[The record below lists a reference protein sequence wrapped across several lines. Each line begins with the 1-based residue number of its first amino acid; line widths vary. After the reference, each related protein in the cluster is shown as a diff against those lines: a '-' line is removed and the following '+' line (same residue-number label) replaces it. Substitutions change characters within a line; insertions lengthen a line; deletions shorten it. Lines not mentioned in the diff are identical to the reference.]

1 MKPAED
7 HETTVVAVE
16 AGCTTCHG
24 TEPHWTAPNAMAVA
38 ARHAKLH
45 HHPTW
50 ARQTIEV
57 RYGGRAAPQE
67 THLPGMEPIPTLGTA
82 SAAP

>member
-1 MKPAED
+1 MPKADD
-7 HETTVVAVE
+7 HETTVLSVE
-16 AGCTTCHG
+16 AGCGLCHG
-24 TEPHWTAPNAMAVA
+24 AEPRWTAPNALAVA

-45 HHPTW
+45 GHPTW

-67 THLPGMEPIPTLGTA
+67 THLPGMEPIPIAGTA